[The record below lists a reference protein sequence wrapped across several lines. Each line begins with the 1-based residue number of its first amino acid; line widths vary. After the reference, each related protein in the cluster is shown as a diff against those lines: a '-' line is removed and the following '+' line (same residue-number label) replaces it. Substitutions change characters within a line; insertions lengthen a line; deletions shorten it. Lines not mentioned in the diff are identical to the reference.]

1 MIEKAVDIIT
11 SVAVKLI
18 ELFILLAVFGLVI
31 DIVYPESKV
40 FALID
45 GLGKTMTNFNS
56 FGGFLAFILL
66 IMFYEKVCKKS

>member
-18 ELFILLAVFGLVI
+18 ELLILLAVFGLVI
-31 DIVYPESKV
+31 DIVYPGNKA
-40 FALID
+40 FALVE
-45 GLGKTMTNFNS
+45 GLGTTMGKFNS
-56 FGGFLAFILL
+56 FSGFIAFILL